1 MNAASRAA
9 SCPRLDAEFPV
20 PCSLNSPQLFCGH
33 NIFKMATGVD
43 SLEFV
48 GNHSPAGGKTKYI
61 VVTGGTMSGLGKGTT
76 ISSLG
81 VTLKAL
87 GVHVTAIKIDP
98 YLNVDAG
105 TMSPYEHGEVYVL
118 EDGGEVDLD
127 LGNYE
132 RFLDITLTRDHN
144 LTSGKVYQKVI
155 QEERKGS
162 YLGKTVQVVPQVTDA
177 IQAWIARVAEQP
189 VDGHY
194 EAPQVCLIEVGGTV
208 GDIESAVY
216 LEALQQFSR
225 RVGREN
231 LCLCHVSYVPCIGGE
246 QKTKPTQ
253 HGVKELRM
261 AGLSPDM
268 IFCRCETM
276 LSEAARG
283 KIALFTQVLPE
294 HVISVHDVANTYRV
308 PLVLDSQN
316 VAHSICKRLRLDVA
330 TPASPASRPG
340 APLYK
345 TPISMKKW
353 RLMADRLTSPAES
366 VKIGIVGKYT
376 GLADSYLSVVK
387 ALQHGAMEANVR
399 LELVWI
405 ESSDLE
411 EPPRE
416 SAASNGDS
424 ATPARFAAA
433 WEALRSVAGVVCPG
447 GFGDRGIL
455 GKALSSRFC
464 RENKVPYLGICLGM
478 QTAVIDFARSVLNLA
493 DANSE
498 EFDKTCKHHVVVSM
512 PEHSAEHGQE
522 LGGTMRLGK
531 RATILRDS
539 KSLAARL
546 YDGKPVIDERHR
558 HRYEVNPSVVGS
570 MEAKGFMFVGQDER
584 GQRMEVAELRD
595 HPFFLCVQYHPEFQ
609 SRPLK
614 PSPPFLGLVLAA
626 AGKLE
631 ARFKRY
637 GGFLKSGAVYEEVES
652 A

>member
-1 MNAASRAA
+1 MARAN
-9 SCPRLDAEFPV
+9 SIEKID
-20 PCSLNSPQLFCGH
+20 SLNSKEGLH
-33 NIFKMATGVD
+33 NGAM
-43 SLEFV
+43 
-48 GNHSPAGGKTKYI
+48 KYI

-87 GVHVTAIKIDP
+87 GVHVTAIKVDP

-132 RFLDITLTRDHN
+132 RFLDVTLSRDHN

-155 QEERKGS
+155 QDERRGA

-177 IQAWIARVAEQP
+177 IQAWIAQVAQRP
-189 VDGHY
+189 VDGHFA
-194 EAPQVCLIEVGGTV
+194 APEVCLIEVGGTV
-208 GDIESAVY
+208 GDIESAMY

-225 RVGREN
+225 RVGRDN
-231 LCLCHVSYVPCIGGE
+231 FCLCHVSYVPCIGGE

-253 HGVKELRM
+253 HGVRELRM

-276 LSEAARG
+276 LSEATRS

-316 VAHSICKRLRLDVA
+316 VAQAICKRLGLALSSPVA
-330 TPASPASRPG
+330 RAAGSKS
-340 APLYK
+340 
-345 TPISMKKW
+345 ISMKKW
-353 RLMADRLTSPAES
+353 NLMAERLVSPTES
-366 VKIGIVGKYT
+366 VRIGVVGKYT

-387 ALQHGAMEANVR
+387 ALQHGAMEANVK

-405 ESSDLE
+405 ESTDLE
-411 EPPRE
+411 AE
-416 SAASNGDS
+416 STSEEGGAENGAANHK
-424 ATPARFAAA
+424 ARYDRAWAA
-433 WEALRSVAGVVCPG
+433 LHSVQGVVCPG
-447 GFGDRGIL
+447 GFGDRGIT
-455 GKALSSRFC
+455 GKAMSARFC
-464 RENKVPYLGICLGM
+464 RENKVPYLGICLGL
-478 QTAVIDFARSVLNLA
+478 QTAVIDFARSVLQLQG
-493 DANSE
+493 ANSE
-498 EFDKTCKHHVVVSM
+498 EFDATCKHPVVVSM
-512 PEHSAEHGQE
+512 PEHSASNNEV
-522 LGGTMRLGK
+522 GGTMRLGK
-531 RATILRDS
+531 RATIIRDS
-539 KSLAARL
+539 NSLAARL
-546 YDGKPVIDERHR
+546 YDGRPVIDERHR
-558 HRYEVNPSVVGS
+558 HRYEVNPTVVSS
-570 MEAKGFMFVGQDER
+570 MEAKGLMFVGQDER
-584 GQRMEVAELRD
+584 GQRMEIAELKD
-595 HPFFLCVQYHPEFQ
+595 HPFFFCVQYHPEFQ

-626 AGKLE
+626 AGKLQD
-631 ARFKRY
+631 RFKQY
-637 GGFLKSGAVYEEVES
+637 GGFLRSGAVYEDDS

>member
-1 MNAASRAA
+1 MAGGAET
-9 SCPRLDAEFPV
+9 LDFLSGKHA
-20 PCSLNSPQLFCGH
+20 H
-33 NIFKMATGVD
+33 AD
-43 SLEFV
+43 
-48 GNHSPAGGKTKYI
+48 GKTKYI

-132 RFLDITLTRDHN
+132 RFLDVTLTRDHN

-155 QEERKGS
+155 QEERKGA

-194 EAPQVCLIEVGGTV
+194 EAPQICLIEVGGTV

-231 LCLCHVSYVPCIGGE
+231 FCLCHVSYVPCIGGE

-261 AGLSPDM
+261 AGLAPDM

-276 LSEAARG
+276 LSEATRS

-316 VAHSICKRLRLDVA
+316 VAQAICKRLKLDPTA
-330 TPASPASRPG
+330 PASPVAARPG

-353 RLMADRLTSPAES
+353 RLMADRLTSPTES

-411 EPPRE
+411 APEDASPNGATGAGN
-416 SAASNGDS
+416 SAA
-424 ATPARFAAA
+424 RYEAA
-433 WEALRSVAGVVCPG
+433 WAALKSVSGVVCPG

-455 GKALSSRFC
+455 GKALSARYC
-464 RENKVPYLGICLGM
+464 RESGVPYLGICLGM
-478 QTAVIDFARSVLNLA
+478 QTAVIDFARSVLKLA

-498 EFDKTCKHHVVVSM
+498 EFDKACKHHVVVSM
-512 PEHSAEHGQE
+512 PEHSTEHGHE
-522 LGGTMRLGK
+522 VGGTMRLGK

-539 KSLAARL
+539 GSLAARL
-546 YDGKPVIDERHR
+546 YDGRAVIDERHR

-595 HPFFLCVQYHPEFQ
+595 HTFFFCVQYHPEFQ

-626 AGKLE
+626 AGKLQ
-631 ARFKRY
+631 ARFDKY
-637 GGFLKSGAVYEEVES
+637 GGFLRSGAVYEEVDR